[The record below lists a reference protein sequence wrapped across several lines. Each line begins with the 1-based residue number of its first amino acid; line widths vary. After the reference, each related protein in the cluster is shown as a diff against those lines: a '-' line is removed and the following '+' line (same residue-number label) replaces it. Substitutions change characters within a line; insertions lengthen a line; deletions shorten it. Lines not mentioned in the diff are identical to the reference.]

1 LPKRQG
7 LCARDGCGAFQE
19 FWDAGEI
26 DVSAAQDDDHPVA
39 WNYGNVPEEEGGESG
54 GAGGLHHLLKAL
66 HGESQPAED
75 LFVGEGDEAIKE

>member
-1 LPKRQG
+1 M
-7 LCARDGCGAFQE
+7 
-19 FWDAGEI
+19 
-26 DVSAAQDDDHPVA
+26 
-39 WNYGNVPEEEGGESG
+39 PEEEGGESG